1 MSEASKIQLFDTD
14 KRSPTLPIVEGEG
27 TAWAVVWPGL
37 GAESRSLHRI
47 SLSRCARTVELCHRM
62 EAVYYV
68 IDGTAVVV
76 DPRNES
82 RQELVPGSMVHVDS
96 GTPYV
101 FIAGSSGVEIVGGPC
116 PPDPAMYTH
125 LEGR

>member
-1 MSEASKIQLFDTD
+1 
-14 KRSPTLPIVEGEG
+14 
-27 TAWAVVWPGL
+27 
-37 GAESRSLHRI
+37 
-47 SLSRCARTVELCHRM
+47 M

-101 FIAGSSGVEIVGGPC
+101 FIAGNSGVEIVGGPC